1 MALVLVPWHLPPA
14 TDFVATLGELTW
26 TALHAG
32 MALGTVLA
40 TAFGALATTSLIGYS
55 PTKLQ
60 QLLDER
66 GAPPG
71 DPRRE
76 VQPQELLV
84 VAIATTVAGWVL
96 GWWTLHAFTASVD
109 QGGEALLLALC
120 GGALFVA
127 TGLPIALA
135 QHQPER
141 SLLFALPA
149 LRGAARGL
157 RWPIVL
163 PILGITRLLG
173 RIVGARPNPTAD
185 AAEVQKQVI
194 AAVADTVA
202 EAALPHEER
211 TWIGNI
217 VGLKDLP
224 VSTLM
229 TPRPDI
235 VGLPDTLTV
244 HDAVQRALEHGFSRY
259 PVYRGRIDEVVGVF
273 YVKDALRLLHK
284 DGNQAAATPLR
295 TLLRDVLFVPETSGA
310 AQLLRR
316 FQAANQHLAIVIDEY
331 GTTVGLVTVEDV
343 LEQIV
348 GDIGDEYDPPPASS
362 DAADAIRVVESG
374 RVLELPA
381 RATAA
386 EVNRLLQSELPEHGD
401 FETMAGLVL
410 SRLNHIPAVG
420 ESVVIDG
427 VEFRVLE
434 ADERRIRRLRATL
447 LAPEPAEGAG

>member
-1 MALVLVPWHLPPA
+1 MPWHLPPA
-14 TDFVATLGELTW
+14 TDFLASLGDLSLTVFQ
-26 TALHAG
+26 AA
-32 MALGTVLA
+32 MALCAVLA
-40 TAFGALATTSLIGYS
+40 TAFGALATTSLIGHS
-55 PTKLQ
+55 PTRLQ
-60 QLLDER
+60 QFLDER
-66 GAPPG
+66 GAGP
-71 DPRRE
+71 DDVRRDVRARE
-76 VQPQELLV
+76 YLL
-84 VAIATTVAGWVL
+84 VAIAFTVAGWLL
-96 GWWTLHAFTASVD
+96 GWWSFQAIAEPTDPGNLV
-109 QGGEALLLALC
+109 LVLVVC
-120 GGALFVA
+120 GLVLFAA
-127 TGLPIALA
+127 TGLPVALA

-141 SLLFALPA
+141 ALLFALPI
-149 LRGAARGL
+149 LRAASRGL
-157 RWPIVL
+157 RWPLVL
-163 PILGITRLLG
+163 PILGVARLLG
-173 RIVGARPNPTAD
+173 RIAGVRPGPAAD
-185 AAEVQKQVI
+185 TAEVQKQVI

-244 HDAVQRALEHGFSRY
+244 REAVERALEHGFSRY
-259 PVYRGRIDEVVGVF
+259 PVYRGQIDEVVGVF
-273 YVKDALRLLHK
+273 NIKDALRLLHQ
-284 DGNQAAATPLR
+284 GGSLVAATPLR

-316 FQAANQHLAIVIDEY
+316 FQAANQHLAIIIDEY
-331 GTTVGLVTVEDV
+331 GTTVGLVTVEDLV
-343 LEQIV
+343 EQIV
-348 GDIGDEYDPPPASS
+348 GDIGDEYDPPPAAPN
-362 DAADAIRVVESG
+362 DADSIRVVESG

-401 FETMAGLVL
+401 FETMAGLVI

-420 ESVVIDG
+420 EAVVIDG

-434 ADERRIRRLRATL
+434 ADERRIHRLRATL
-447 LAPEPAEGAG
+447 LTPEPAKGAG